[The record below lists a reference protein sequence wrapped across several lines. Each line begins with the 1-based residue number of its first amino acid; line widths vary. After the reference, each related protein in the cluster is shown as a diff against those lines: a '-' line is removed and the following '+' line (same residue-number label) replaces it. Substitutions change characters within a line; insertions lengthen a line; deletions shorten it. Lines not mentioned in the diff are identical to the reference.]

1 MLKYNGLCLAIGCV
15 GGLAAAQVGLASL
28 QTGVILG
35 GFYGL
40 GFALLA
46 SPRALTPG
54 AGLLWGLAYAI
65 LLWLANPLGLSTLMN
80 SATPD
85 AMLTGLRARFPA
97 LVAHLLCF

>member
-1 MLKYNGLCLAIGCV
+1 MLKYSGLCITIGCV

-46 SPRALTPG
+46 SPRALTPHG
-54 AGLLWGLAYAI
+54 QPAARGTL
-65 LLWLANPLGLSTLMN
+65 NLG
-80 SATPD
+80 
-85 AMLTGLRARFPA
+85 
-97 LVAHLLCF
+97 V